1 MMKETKQGIYIYGE
15 KSYEFTFETNLSISE
30 KAKFVNSVV
39 SLVVNREDYNPV
51 IRDLIFD
58 FYTIEFFTY
67 IDTTE
72 LRQSD
77 NFLDD
82 VEDFLLETNVVEIVK
97 ANAFPTLFDE
107 LNKAVDKS
115 IEYKTGIH
123 PSPVAD
129 ALSSLFSTL
138 EKKVN
143 EFDMNSAMEMAQKF
157 AGITGDLTVDN
168 VVNAY
173 IKSDVHKKNLDE
185 IAKSKKGKKNKKNE
199 VKISEGLGE
208 AVRAIIEENKAEKT
222 EVVE

>member
-1 MMKETKQGIYIYGE
+1 MMKETKLGTYIRGE
-15 KSYEFTFETNLSISE
+15 KSYEFTFETNLSISK

-39 SLVVNREDYNPV
+39 SVVVDKEDYNSV

-82 VEDFLLETNVVEIVK
+82 VEDFLLETNIVEIVK

-123 PSPVAD
+123 PSTLNE
-129 ALSSLFSTL
+129 ALASLINTL

-143 EFDMNSAMEMAQKF
+143 EFDMSSAMEMAQKF
-157 AGITGDLTVDN
+157 AGITGDLTPEN
-168 VVNAY
+168 VVKAY
-173 IKSDVHKKNLDE
+173 VDSDIHKKNLKE
-185 IAKSKKGKKNKKNE
+185 IAKSKKSKGNKKNE
-199 VKISEGLGE
+199 VKISESLGE
-208 AVRAIIEENKAEKT
+208 AVRAIIEENKAEKVK
-222 EVVE
+222 VVE

>member
-1 MMKETKQGIYIYGE
+1 MIKETKLGTYIYGE

-30 KAKFVNSVV
+30 KCKFVNSVV
-39 SLVVNREDYNPV
+39 SLIVDTENYNSI

-58 FYTIEFFTY
+58 FYTIEFFTK

-82 VEDFLLETNVVEIVK
+82 VDDFLLETNIVEIVRE
-97 ANAFPTLFDE
+97 NAFPALFNE
-107 LNKAVDKS
+107 LNDAVDKA

-123 PSPVAD
+123 PSPLNE
-129 ALSSLFSTL
+129 ALSRLINTL
-138 EKKVN
+138 DKKVN
-143 EFDMNSAMEMAQKF
+143 EFDMSSAMEMAQKF
-157 AGITGDLTVDN
+157 ARMTGDLNVDN

-173 IKSDVHKKNLDE
+173 INSDTHKKNLDE
-185 IAKSKKGKKNKKNE
+185 IAKSKKGKKSKKNE

-208 AVRAIIEENKAEKT
+208 DVRAIIEENKAEKT